1 MGNEVDEWR
10 RRGVRMMILSAVGN
24 GIITV
29 IKWILKI
36 MLGMLRM
43 VLELA
48 KVILLLFG
56 LVARLFLAFVRAG
69 TP

>member
-1 MGNEVDEWR
+1 
-10 RRGVRMMILSAVGN
+10 MMILSAVGN

-29 IKWILKI
+29 FKWILKI
-36 MLGMLRM
+36 LLGILSL

-56 LVARLFLAFVRAG
+56 LVARVFLAFVRAG

>member
-1 MGNEVDEWR
+1 MDEWGR
-10 RRGVRMMILSAVGN
+10 RCVRMMILSAIGN

-36 MLGMLRM
+36 LLGMLQL

-48 KVILLLFG
+48 KVFLLLLG
-56 LVARLFLAFVRAG
+56 LIGRVFLAFVRAG

>member
-1 MGNEVDEWR
+1 
-10 RRGVRMMILSAVGN
+10 MMILSTIGN

-36 MLGMLRM
+36 LLGMLQL

-48 KVILLLFG
+48 KVFLLLLG
-56 LVARLFLAFVRAG
+56 LIGRVFLAFVRAG

>member
-1 MGNEVDEWR
+1 MDEWGR
-10 RRGVRMMILSAVGN
+10 RCVRMMILSAIGN

-36 MLGMLRM
+36 LLGMLQL

>member
-1 MGNEVDEWR
+1 MDEWGR
-10 RRGVRMMILSAVGN
+10 RCVRMMILSTIGN

-36 MLGMLRM
+36 LLGMLQL

-48 KVILLLFG
+48 KVFLLLLG
-56 LVARLFLAFVRAG
+56 LIGRVFLAFVRAG

>member
-1 MGNEVDEWR
+1 MI
-10 RRGVRMMILSAVGN
+10 ILSAIGN
-24 GIITV
+24 GIITA

-36 MLGMLRM
+36 LLGMLRL

-48 KVILLLFG
+48 KVFLLLLG
-56 LVARLFLAFVRAG
+56 LIGRIFLAFVRAA

>member
-1 MGNEVDEWR
+1 MDEWGR
-10 RRGVRMMILSAVGN
+10 RCVRMMILSAIGN

-36 MLGMLRM
+36 LLGMLQL

-56 LVARLFLAFVRAG
+56 LVARIFLAFVRAG